1 MLSCHHHDHRPAGIY
16 CRFSHHHQLFAQ
28 VIRTLRTGDTRS
40 ISFTMYLMLV
50 AGVATWLA
58 YGLLLGALP
67 IVLANGITLV
77 LSSII
82 LAMKWRDIRTQQHT
96 A

>member
-1 MLSCHHHDHRPAGIY
+1 MTTDLLGYIAAFLTTTSFLP
-16 CRFSHHHQLFAQ
+16 Q

-50 AGVATWLA
+50 AGVAAWLA

-67 IVLANGITLV
+67 IVLANGMTLL

-82 LAMKWRDIRTQQHT
+82 LAMKWREIRASRH
-96 A
+96 AA

>member
-1 MLSCHHHDHRPAGIY
+1 MTTDLLGYIAAFLTTTSFLP
-16 CRFSHHHQLFAQ
+16 Q

-50 AGVATWLA
+50 AGVAAWLA

-67 IVLANGITLV
+67 IVLANGMTLL

-82 LAMKWRDIRTQQHT
+82 LAMKWREIRTRRHT
-96 A
+96 S

>member
-1 MLSCHHHDHRPAGIY
+1 MTTDLLGYIAAFLTTASFLP
-16 CRFSHHHQLFAQ
+16 Q

-67 IVLANGITLV
+67 IVLANGMTLV

-82 LAMKWRDIRTQQHT
+82 LAMKWREIRASRQVP
-96 A
+96 

>member
-1 MLSCHHHDHRPAGIY
+1 MSTDLLGYIAAFLTTTSFLP
-16 CRFSHHHQLFAQ
+16 Q

-50 AGVATWLA
+50 TGVAAWLA

-67 IVLANGITLV
+67 IVLANGMTLL

-82 LAMKWRDIRTQQHT
+82 LAMKWREIRASRQ
-96 A
+96 AS